1 MEDFFRR
8 HGITPLV
15 THTQL
20 DAGKRVL
27 QRVCLQHRCMATCE
41 ICWCDCLVNC
51 EVHINACR
59 RTRQL
64 HIVVHLSF
72 SVCKINGSV
81 AHGALFRSREHRYLH
96 RTYILCFHTCPN
108 CRPAAHHV
116 HMLQHCCLCRTTTCN
131 AQSAS
136 TWAWTSTLSSC
147 ALLTKAKQSSMNVR
161 SVGAPLLGYP
171 ARGTG
176 LAPRAVM
183 LYFSKRSCSGRLQQL
198 LPVYCPVK

>member
-27 QRVCLQHRCMATCE
+27 QRVCLQHRCMASCE
-41 ICWCDCLVNC
+41 ICWCDCLENC
-51 EVHINACR
+51 EVHINARR

-96 RTYILCFHTCPN
+96 GTYILCFHSTRVRTVDQQLTTYTCS
-108 CRPAAHHV
+108 
-116 HMLQHCCLCRTTTCN
+116 HCCLCRTTTCN

-161 SVGAPLLGYP
+161 SVGAPLC
-171 ARGTG
+171 
-176 LAPRAVM
+176 LAAQHVSQDWRRE
-183 LYFSKRSCSGRLQQL
+183 L
-198 LPVYCPVK
+198 